1 MPAMSADVDELRRL
15 LDGQPKP
22 VCAALTPFTI
32 VDVRLDIGFVKIEFS
47 PQPAF
52 RNHFGNIQGGFAVAM
67 LDAVVSI
74 ATYALLRQW
83 LPTIEIKSSFLE
95 PIPIGPCI
103 GEGRVLKVGRS
114 LAFVEGRLL
123 TSDHRPAVTATAT
136 ALLPAPKT

>member
-1 MPAMSADVDELRRL
+1 MSEAAGELRTL

-22 VCAALTPFTI
+22 VCASLTPFTI
-32 VDVRLDIGFVKIEFS
+32 LDARFDVGFVKLEFA

-74 ATYALLRQW
+74 AAFAMLRQW

-103 GEGRVLKVGRS
+103 GEGRVLKAGRS
-114 LAFVEGRLL
+114 LAFIEGRLM
-123 TSDHRPAVTATAT
+123 TPDGRSAVTATAT
-136 ALLPAPKT
+136 ALIPAPKPQV

>member
-1 MPAMSADVDELRRL
+1 MSEAVDELRKL
-15 LDGQPKP
+15 LDSQPKP

-32 VDVRLDIGFVKIEFS
+32 VEVRFDVGFVELEFA

-74 ATYALLRQW
+74 AAYAMLRQW

-95 PIPIGPCI
+95 PIPIGTCI
-103 GEGRVLKVGRS
+103 GEGRVLKAGRS
-114 LAFVEGRLL
+114 LAFIEGRLMTL
-123 TSDHRPAVTATAT
+123 DHRPAVTATAT
-136 ALLPAPKT
+136 ALVPAQKPQV

>member
-1 MPAMSADVDELRRL
+1 MSQGTAQLRTL

-22 VCAALTPFTI
+22 VCAALTPFT
-32 VDVRLDIGFVKIEFS
+32 VVEADLDAGFVRLEFE

-74 ATYALLRQW
+74 AAYAKLRQW
-83 LPTIEIKSSFLE
+83 LPTIEIKTSFLE

-103 GEGRVLKVGRS
+103 AEGRVIKSGRS
-114 LAFVEGRLL
+114 LVFIEGRLL
-123 TSDHRPAVTATAT
+123 TANRPAVTATAT
-136 ALLPAPKT
+136 ALVPSQKP